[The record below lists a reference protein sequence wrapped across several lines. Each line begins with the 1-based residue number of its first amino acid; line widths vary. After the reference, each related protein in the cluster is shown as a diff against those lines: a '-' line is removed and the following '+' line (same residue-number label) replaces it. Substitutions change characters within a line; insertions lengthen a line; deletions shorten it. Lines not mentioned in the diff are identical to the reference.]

1 MDDIDREI
9 LNCLQADAT
18 LSRAEIAKRVNLS
31 TTPCWRR
38 IQKLR
43 DSGVIQSEVAL
54 LNREKLNVGLTAFVE
69 IRTNQHNEAWLK
81 KFSEAVKNISE
92 IVECY
97 RMSGDLDYLIRIVV
111 PDVKAYDRVYNQL
124 IRSVEI
130 QDVSTSF
137 AMEDIKYSTA
147 LPLDYI

>member
-1 MDDIDREI
+1 MDDIDRDI
-9 LNCLQADAT
+9 LDCLQEDAT
-18 LSRAEIAKRVNLS
+18 LPRAEIAKRVNLS

-43 DSGVIQSEVAL
+43 ESGVIEKEVAL

-69 IRTNQHNEAWLK
+69 IRTNQHNEAWFQ
-81 KFSEAVKNISE
+81 KFAEAVKSISE
-92 IVECY
+92 VVECY
-97 RMSGDLDYLIRIVV
+97 RMSGDIDYLIRIVV
-111 PDVKAYDRVYNQL
+111 PDVKAYDRVYNKL

-130 QDVSTSF
+130 QDVTTSF

-147 LPLDYI
+147 LPLDYV